1 MCLFRDFR
9 VAVWLWRIILC
20 LSILCQIIERARKDP
35 SEEIE
40 ILLRYGQHPNIIT
53 LKDVSVKPKT
63 TCKDDKLTFLILL
76 VNVFFV
82 LSVSVCLPIG
92 VWRWPVCLSGSEPA
106 ERRRVAGQSS
116 EGAKFYRERRIRHH
130 LHTDKNCGI
139 FTFSGGKT
147 EGWNTYVCVWFWGAE
162 WKLNKKKR
170 GKWSNKLAVNKSQ
183 WQQWKLCYSVNQCVW
198 RCLSSVLGCTSRP
211 EAK

>member
-1 MCLFRDFR
+1 MRLFRGFR
-9 VAVWLWRIILC
+9 VMVWLWCSILC

-63 TCKDDKLTFLILL
+63 ICKDDKQNFLIFLII
-76 VNVFFV
+76 VFIV
-82 LSVSVCLPIG
+82 LYVSVCLPTG
-92 VWRWPVCLSGSEPA
+92 VWRWPVCLPGPESA

-116 EGAKFYRERRIRHH
+116 EDAKFYRERRIRHH

-139 FTFSGGKT
+139 FTLTGGKT
-147 EGWNTYVCVWFWGAE
+147 EGHNIYTCVWF
-162 WKLNKKKR
+162 
-170 GKWSNKLAVNKSQ
+170 
-183 WQQWKLCYSVNQCVW
+183 
-198 RCLSSVLGCTSRP
+198 
-211 EAK
+211 